1 MAWIWGR
8 KNSCGLNKT
17 PRKSGHSAPPAYTLC
32 LTDLIFLS
40 FFLPVYV
47 CYILI
52 MCQAV
57 DDRKMPSFS
66 ELWDIKSFL
75 ILIGFILFQAGLYLL
90 PIGKVHSNNNNN
102 NPKFG
107 HSIRDCLWDAA
118 VRNWLLHFAHKI
130 RRLWLAGLTGAEWED
145 SLPTVRGAVSNATII
160 ITFILSYYYSGNF
173 LQELM
178 LGREINPKF
187 GKLPIKF
194 FFMVRIG
201 YLGWVTLKMNEKPP
215 LAFSLVVLFQLVYV
229 VDTLIDEETI
239 LITKEITKESIGF
252 LMVFGEIVWIPFTSS
267 LPVNY
272 LYYNSQEL
280 SYLQVTAISTLFGK
294 TVGFF
299 IYLKSNQQK
308 NNFRKDPHDKA
319 FAHLKTINTT
329 SGKKLLVSG
338 WWGWLRHPNYLGD
351 ILCYLSWT
359 LPCGFCHIIV
369 YFNMVL
375 VFRLLM
381 ERAEEIE
388 EDCHQRYGQAWE
400 EYCRRIQYKFIPHV
414 Y

>member
-1 MAWIWGR
+1 MASQEKGIHG
-8 KNSCGLNKT
+8 SST
-17 PRKSGHSAPPAYTLC
+17 PY
-32 LTDLIFLS
+32 LIFLS

-90 PIGKVHSNNNNN
+90 PIGKLVKVKSLETGETETYHINGAHSLFISLGLVATLGFFDLTDITMWRMRCLQINSA
-102 NPKFG
+102 G
-107 HSIRDCLWDAA
+107 WVLSI
-118 VRNWLLHFAHKI
+118 LLAIALHLK
-130 RRLWLAGLTGAEWED
+130 
-145 SLPTVRGAVSNATII
+145 SSNYTEAQPGG
-160 ITFILSYYYSGNF
+160 YSEKGNF

-201 YLGWVTLKMNEKPP
+201 YLGWGVVNICFLVEALKMNEKPP

-280 SYLQVTAISTLFGK
+280 SYLQVTAISTLFA
-294 TVGFF
+294 VGFF